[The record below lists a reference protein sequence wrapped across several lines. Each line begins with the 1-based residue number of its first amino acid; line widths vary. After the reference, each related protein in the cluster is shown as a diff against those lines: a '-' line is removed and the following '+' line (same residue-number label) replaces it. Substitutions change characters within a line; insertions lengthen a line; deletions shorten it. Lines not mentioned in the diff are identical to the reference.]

1 MGKRTIESIEGKR
14 VTLRL
19 LEERDLPLT
28 LFWRNQA
35 HIRKWFLNSLIITPE
50 QHSAWFRLYQERDDD
65 FTFVIEE
72 TCVCNR
78 PVGQIAIYD
87 IDWTRGRGQF
97 GRLMIGDSEAVQ
109 CGIAREAAAL
119 LVDACFRRWGLR
131 ELYLDVYHDNA
142 PACAIYSRCGFSVI
156 EQRGAVLRMSRFFR

>member
-1 MGKRTIESIEGKR
+1 VGKRTIESLEGKR
-14 VTLRL
+14 VRLRL
-19 LEERDLPLT
+19 LEEGDLPLT
-28 LFWRNQA
+28 LFWRNQP
-35 HIRKWFLNSLIITPE
+35 HIRKWFLDFQIITPQ

-72 TCVCNR
+72 TRTYNR

-97 GRLMIGDSEAVQ
+97 GRLMIGDPEVVG
-109 CGIAREAAAL
+109 CGLAHEAAAL
-119 LVDACFRRWGLR
+119 LVDACCQRLGLR
-131 ELYLDVYHDNA
+131 EVYLDVYNDNL

-156 EQRGAVLRMSRFFR
+156 EQRGTILRMSRFFR